1 VLTAAL
7 VVVAG
12 RGLVGSLTPSAPAP
26 PPESAYIP
34 LQPPPAT
41 RLGPD
46 ATASG
51 GSATLA
57 TIPPP
62 SPTSSATPTAS
73 PKATLGPVLALSVRS
88 FDDPDG
94 GDMDVLTANPTP
106 TPTPKPPPLPAP
118 RQTLTGTATWY
129 TNGTT
134 AMRLPRGTLV
144 KICGSAT
151 CVVRRIGDYGPA
163 TWTGHIVD
171 LTPQDFRTVCGC
183 GTGTGV
189 IRVKVYVY

>member
-1 VLTAAL
+1 MLTIAL

-12 RGLVGSLTPSAPAP
+12 RGLVGSLTPSDPPSPPA
-26 PPESAYIP
+26 SAYIP
-34 LQPPPAT
+34 FQPPPAT
-41 RLGPD
+41 PPIASD
-46 ATASG
+46 ATALEAPIAVAAAAS
-51 GSATLA
+51 SA
-57 TIPPP
+57 PPP
-62 SPTSSATPTAS
+62 SPS
-73 PKATLGPVLALSVRS
+73 PSVAGALPIARA

-94 GDMDVLTANPTP
+94 AEPDVLTLNPTP

-118 RQTLTGTATWY
+118 RQVLTGTATWY
-129 TNGTT
+129 TAGTT

-151 CVVRRIGDYGPA
+151 CVVRRTGDYGPA
-163 TWTGHIVD
+163 TWTGHIAD

-189 IRVKVYVY
+189 IRVRITIY